1 MKTKITP
8 KSIKSICNKVVLSRG
23 KRFYADNKESIRN
36 FETDGN
42 EISAV
47 VNDSLDCNVKIDI
60 STMKHSCSCNYGRDE
75 TCKHIV
81 AVLYMAM
88 EKEKNPNNLHEDDS
102 FEELKSVV
110 KDVDRNFLE
119 LFIINEAALN
129 EGVENRALNFF
140 KSGEHKQTVS
150 FYKKEVN
157 KFLKSLI
164 HDYYIPV
171 SRSGELITFI
181 DNIELT
187 AKRGFIE
194 EAIKYYRAVFEV
206 LEAKLERLDDSYGVI
221 QDATSLALNKYIE
234 YSNGYYTKQ
243 EDRNDIIQYLW
254 KQFIKHSDID
264 YYYTD
269 AISAFCGKDEDW
281 EYYKNILSGAIA
293 FQHKDKDNYMLQ
305 TMVEAYIDVLI
316 HLNNREEIEKVFE
329 KFSNISG
336 SITYKKIEYLWSIE
350 QFENAIMTF
359 ESSIDKL
366 YYKDIDNFRAK
377 ISDYFYKTD
386 RKKYLNNLI
395 ALYNSSPSYEMYK
408 KIEKDSGDFW
418 KNIKDELY
426 GKIRKS
432 PELVDVYIKKG
443 LMKEAFLKLAE
454 IDRTE
459 LYNKHLEI
467 LSPLFPDAYFDH
479 YKNAII
485 RDFKESMYPNRKLYR
500 STLMKIRNLSIIKGA
515 EGRYTELLEQLK
527 EENKI
532 RPAFLDEMKK
542 ILE

>member
-23 KRFYADNKESIRN
+23 KRFYADNKEDIRN

-102 FEELKSVV
+102 FEELKSVI

-181 DNIELT
+181 DNIELV
-187 AKRGFIE
+187 AKRGSIE

-221 QDATSLALNKYIE
+221 QEAISLALNKYIE

-316 HLNNREEIEKVFE
+316 HLNDRKEIEKVFE
-329 KFSNISG
+329 EFSNISG

-515 EGRYTELLEQLK
+515 EDRYTELLEQLK

>member
-8 KSIKSICNKVVLSRG
+8 KSIKSICNKVVLYRG
-23 KRFYADNKESIRN
+23 KRFYADNKENIRN
-36 FETDGN
+36 FKTDGN
-42 EISAV
+42 KISAV
-47 VNDSLDCNVKIDI
+47 VNDNLDCNVKIDI
-60 STMKHSCSCNYGRDE
+60 STMKYGCSCNYGRDE
-75 TCKHIV
+75 VCKHII
-81 AVLYMAM
+81 AVLYMAI
-88 EKEKNPNNLHEDDS
+88 EKEKNSNNLHEDDA
-102 FEELKSVV
+102 FEELKSAI
-110 KDVDRNFLE
+110 KNVDRNSLE
-119 LFIINEAALN
+119 LFIINEAVLN
-129 EGVENRALNFF
+129 EGVQNRALNFF
-140 KSGEHKQTVS
+140 KSGEHKQTLS

-164 HDYYIPV
+164 HDYYVPV

-181 DNIELT
+181 DNIELI
-187 AKRGFIE
+187 AKRGSIE
-194 EAIKYYRAVFEV
+194 EAIKYYRAAFEV
-206 LEAKLERLDDSYGVI
+206 LEAKLKTLDDSYGVI
-221 QDATSLALNKYIE
+221 QDAIRLALNKYIE

-243 EDRNDIIQYLW
+243 EDRNNIIQYLW
-254 KQFIKHSDID
+254 KQFIKYSDID

-269 AISAFCGKDEDW
+269 AISAFCDNDKDW

-293 FQHKDKDNYMLQ
+293 FQHNDKDNYMLQ

-316 HLNNREEIEKVFE
+316 RLNNRKEIEKVFE

-350 QFENAIMTF
+350 QFENAIMIF

-366 YYKDIDNFRAK
+366 YHRDIDNFRAK
-377 ISDYFYKTD
+377 ISDYLYKTD

-408 KIEKDSGDFW
+408 KIEKGSGDFW

-426 GKIRKS
+426 DKIKKS

-459 LYNKHLEI
+459 LYDKHLEI
-467 LSPLFPDAYFDH
+467 LSPLFPDEYFDH

-515 EGRYTELLEQLK
+515 EGRYVALLEQLK

>member
-8 KSIKSICNKVVLSRG
+8 KSIKSICNKVVLYRG
-23 KRFYADNKESIRN
+23 KRFYADNKENIRN
-36 FETDGN
+36 FKTDGN

-47 VNDSLDCNVKIDI
+47 VSDSLDCNVKIDI
-60 STMKHSCSCNYGRDE
+60 STMKYSCSCNYGRDE
-75 TCKHIV
+75 ACKHIV
-81 AVLYMAM
+81 AVLYMAI
-88 EKEKNPNNLHEDDS
+88 EKEKNPNNLHEDDA
-102 FEELKSVV
+102 FEELKSAI
-110 KDVDRNFLE
+110 KNVDRNSLE
-119 LFIINEAALN
+119 LFIINEAVLN
-129 EGVENRALNFF
+129 EGVQNRALNFF
-140 KSGEHKQTVS
+140 KSGEHKQTLS

-171 SRSGELITFI
+171 SRYGELISFI
-181 DNIELT
+181 DNIELI
-187 AKRGFIE
+187 AKRGSIE

-206 LEAKLERLDDSYGVI
+206 LEAKLKTLDDSYGVI
-221 QDATSLALNKYIE
+221 QDAIGLALNKYIE

-243 EDRNDIIQYLW
+243 EDRNNIIQYLW

-269 AISAFCGKDEDW
+269 AISAFCDNDKDW

-293 FQHKDKDNYMLQ
+293 FQHNDKDNYMLQ
-305 TMVEAYIDVLI
+305 RMVEAYIDVLI

-329 KFSNISG
+329 KFSDISG

-350 QFENAIMTF
+350 QFENAIMIF

-366 YYKDIDNFRAK
+366 YHRDIDNFRAK
-377 ISDYFYKTD
+377 ISDYLYKTD

-426 GKIRKS
+426 DKIKKS

-459 LYNKHLEI
+459 LYDKHLEI
-467 LSPLFPDAYFDH
+467 LSPLFPDEYFDH

-515 EGRYTELLEQLK
+515 EGRYVALLEQLK

>member
-8 KSIKSICNKVVLSRG
+8 RSIKSICGKVVLYRG
-23 KRFYADNKESIRN
+23 KRFYADNKENIRS
-36 FETDGN
+36 FKTDGD

-47 VNDSLDCNVKIDI
+47 VSDGLDCNVKIDI
-60 STMKHSCSCNYGRDE
+60 STMKYSCSCNYGRDDV
-75 TCKHIV
+75 CKHIV

-88 EKEKNPNNLHEDDS
+88 EKEKNPNNLHEDDA
-102 FEELKSVV
+102 FEELKSAI

-119 LFIINEAALN
+119 LFIINESVLN
-129 EGVENRALNFF
+129 EGVQNRALNFF

-164 HDYYIPV
+164 HDYYVPV

-181 DNIELT
+181 DNIELM
-187 AKRGFIE
+187 AKRGSIE

-206 LEAKLERLDDSYGVI
+206 LEAKLKTLDDSYGVI
-221 QDATSLALNKYIE
+221 QDAIGSSLNKYIE
-234 YSNGYYTKQ
+234 YSNEYYTKQ
-243 EDRNDIIQYLW
+243 GDRNDIIQYLW
-254 KQFIKHSDID
+254 KQFIKHSDICD
-264 YYYTD
+264 YYTD
-269 AISAFCGKDEDW
+269 AISAFCDKDKDW

-293 FQHKDKDNYMLQ
+293 FQHNDKDNYMLQ

-336 SITYKKIEYLWSIE
+336 SITYKKVEYLWSIE

-366 YYKDIDNFRAK
+366 YHRDIDNFRAK
-377 ISDYFYKTD
+377 ISDYLYKTD
-386 RKKYLNNLI
+386 REKYLNNLI

-426 GKIRKS
+426 DKIKKS

-443 LMKEAFLKLAE
+443 LMKEAFLKLTE

-467 LSPLFPDAYFDH
+467 LSPLFPDEYFDH
-479 YKNAII
+479 YKNSII
-485 RDFKESMYPNRKLYR
+485 RYLKESMYPNRKLYR